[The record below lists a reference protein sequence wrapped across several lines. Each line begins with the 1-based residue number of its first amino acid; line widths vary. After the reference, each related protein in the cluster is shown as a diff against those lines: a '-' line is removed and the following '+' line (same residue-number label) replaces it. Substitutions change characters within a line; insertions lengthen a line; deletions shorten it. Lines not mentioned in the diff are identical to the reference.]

1 MTDKLKVILVDD
13 EKRSIDNLYRLLSQY
28 CMDTVEI
35 SAKCRTINEAYKAIT
50 KHQPHLVFLD
60 IDMPPVTGF
69 DLLKRYEDIPFEVVF
84 VTAYDFYAIDAIK
97 FSAAYYILKP
107 VKIEELKEAIEK
119 VRKTI
124 HKRTKLSADYFRQL
138 DLQSTQFTTLLIK
151 SLKKSI
157 LIQLEDIIYLKAEGS
172 YSTLFLR
179 NGQKITCSQKSIKD
193 YELML
198 MDKGFFRSHKS
209 YLVSLREIECLDKS
223 DSCELL
229 LKNKT
234 RIPLAFRRKII
245 FERLFY
251 TK

>member
-1 MTDKLKVILVDD
+1 MTKLKVILIDD
-13 EKRSIDNLYRLLSQY
+13 ERRCIDNLYRLLHRY
-28 CMDTVEI
+28 CADSVDI
-35 SAKCRTINEAYKAIT
+35 VAKCRSVNEAYKAIE
-50 KHQPHLVFLD
+50 KFHPDMLFLD
-60 IDMPPVTGF
+60 IDMPPLTGF
-69 DLLKRYEDIPFEVVF
+69 DLLKRYEELPFEVVF

-107 VKIEELKEAIEK
+107 VKIEELKEAIDK

-124 HKRTKLSADYFRQL
+124 HKRNKLSATYFQQL
-138 DLQSTQFTTLLIK
+138 DLESNHFSTLMIK
-151 SLKKSI
+151 SLKKSS
-157 LIQLEDIIYLKAEGS
+157 LIQLDDILYIQAEGS
-172 YSTLFLR
+172 YSTFFLR

-198 MDKGFFRSHKS
+198 GDKGFFRSHKS
-209 YLVSLREIECLDKS
+209 YLVSIREIECLDKS

-234 RIPLAFRRKII
+234 RIPLAFRRKVI

-251 TK
+251 IK

>member
-1 MTDKLKVILVDD
+1 MTKLKVILIDD
-13 EKRSIDNLYRLLSQY
+13 ERRCIDNLYRLLHRY
-28 CMDTVEI
+28 CADSIEI
-35 SAKCRTINEAYKAIT
+35 LAKCRSVNEAYKAIE
-50 KHQPHLVFLD
+50 KFQPDMLFLD
-60 IDMPPVTGF
+60 IDMPPLTGF
-69 DLLKRYEDIPFEVVF
+69 DLLKRYEELPFEVVF

-172 YSTLFLR
+172 YSTLFLK
-179 NGQKITCSQKSIKD
+179 NGQKITCSQKCIKD

-209 YLVSLREIECLDKS
+209 YLVAVKEIDSVDKS
-223 DSCELL
+223 DLCELI
-229 LKNKT
+229 LKNQT
-234 RIPLAFRRKII
+234 RLPLAHRRRTI
-245 FERLFY
+245 FERLFDL
-251 TK
+251 